1 MNEKIYDRIR
11 GALYGVAVGDALG
24 APLEFISAEGIQKNH
39 GRVAEM
45 IGGGWLHV
53 APGET
58 TDDTA
63 MTIAVANGIIQDPA
77 SPIEEIGKLFIKWM
91 KSGPKDV
98 GATCAHAIDKVAK
111 RKEKAYGDWMLAGYE
126 TNQEM
131 RGRTGGNG
139 ALMRTIYPALY
150 YANSATRHIMVEDI
164 GKMTHWAPESCDIC
178 REYSDAVHAAIFGAH
193 PIENVTRHYFNR
205 NAEPTGYVVD
215 TWSHVLMAIFN
226 TDTFEDAVVDAVNRG
241 GDADTIGAITGG
253 LAGAY
258 YGYESIP
265 QRWIDTLDETLKKE
279 MDQLAKLAYKANEKY
294 YHTLFKVTL

>member
-11 GALYGVAVGDALG
+11 GALYGVAVADALG
-24 APLEFISAEGIQKNH
+24 APLEFMSADAIQKEH
-39 GRVAEM
+39 GRVTEM

-63 MTIAVANGIIQDPA
+63 MTMAVAKGIAQEPNNPVA
-77 SPIEEIGKLFIKWM
+77 TIGKRFIEWIE
-91 KSGPKDV
+91 SGPKDV
-98 GATCAHAIDKVAK
+98 GATCAHAIWKVAHSK
-111 RKEKAYGDWMLAGYE
+111 KKNYEAWMLAGHE

-150 YANSATRHIMVEDI
+150 YPNSNIRHQMVEDI
-164 GKMTHWAPESCDIC
+164 GRMTHYAPESCDIC
-178 REYSDAVHAAIFGAH
+178 RDYADAVHAAIFGAH
-193 PIENVTRHYFNR
+193 PIENVDRHYYNIK
-205 NAEPTGYVVD
+205 AKPTGYVVD